1 MKTQNKNYF
10 EEQQSVRGDNIKELL
25 RKQDEFH
32 SSMTMLQQN
41 INKVDEDGKDR
52 SSLVREE
59 LRVIEAALTSSFSDL
74 ENKIAVDDSTL
85 QQRVQIAF
93 DKTNGKFTEQ
103 FDSMVLD
110 HKK

>member
-41 INKVDEDGKDR
+41 INKVDEDGRTRTHREYRINNQTKENYLNELER
-52 SSLVREE
+52 S
-59 LRVIEAALTSSFSDL
+59 
-74 ENKIAVDDSTL
+74 
-85 QQRVQIAF
+85 
-93 DKTNGKFTEQ
+93 TNDVT
-103 FDSMVLD
+103 
-110 HKK
+110 